1 MAPLA
6 EISYLDKNINLSE
19 KVFRHFQ
26 QTKDLVNHSVNSLT
40 QSAKAFG
47 ESWKQTATQA
57 TSQAVDTVTTNLG
70 QAKASL
76 QERLE
81 STEQVKSTTSAVQT
95 AISSSVVDWFEQHP
109 TLMRLVQIFGWAV
122 NHPIISLVILLFAL
136 AIAWSLI
143 KAIGRIIESASLSLL
158 QVPFKLLQAF
168 VKISFLLFTK
178 VSSLAVKQLTDTK
191 TSDNIPT
198 LLPVASPQIHKDKQQ
213 RLVEIS
219 TRLEEIQKEQNQ
231 LLQEAA
237 AILASEKIDV
247 SEKVS
252 EKIDVEVSFKHY
264 ADLGV
269 NLDNT

>member
-1 MAPLA
+1 MVSPA

-19 KVFRHFQ
+19 KVFQHFQ

-40 QSAKAFG
+40 QSAQHIG

-57 TSQAVDTVTTNLG
+57 TSQAVDTVTTNFG

-76 QERLE
+76 QETLE
-81 STEQVKSTTSAVQT
+81 SAQQVKSTTSAAVQT

-109 TLMRLVQIFGWAV
+109 TVMRLVQIFGWAV

-178 VSSLAVKQLTDTK
+178 VSNLAVKQLNDTK
-191 TSDNIPT
+191 TSDHIAT

-213 RLVEIS
+213 RLVGIS

-247 SEKVS
+247 
-252 EKIDVEVSFKHY
+252 EVSFKQY
-264 ADLGV
+264 AELGV

>member
-1 MAPLA
+1 MVSPVEL
-6 EISYLDKNINLSE
+6 SYLDKNINLSE
-19 KVFRHFQ
+19 KVFQNFQ

-57 TSQAVDTVTTNLG
+57 TSQAVDTVTTNFG

-76 QERLE
+76 QETLE
-81 STEQVKSTTSAVQT
+81 SAQQVKSTTSAVQT

-136 AIAWSLI
+136 AIACSLL

-191 TSDNIPT
+191 TSENIPT

-213 RLVEIS
+213 RLVRIS

-247 SEKVS
+247 
-252 EKIDVEVSFKHY
+252 EVSFKQY
-264 ADLGV
+264 AELGV